1 MAGQSIKLK
10 LFVTQPQV
18 FSNFLVT
25 SRYFA
30 NLTTALF
37 VLATLFFL
45 AQRFFLYPK
54 VFERTDYISPPLEI
68 KYLSA
73 GFSTQMSDS
82 FWLRAIQDFDFCD
95 QKKNQEECLGKS
107 WLFNVINLTVDLDTK
122 FLEAYYFGGIALTVL
137 ISDYIGAS
145 VIFDKGVEF
154 FPKDWNL
161 LYLAGYHV
169 YFHEKDKLKA
179 SKLYLAAAENGA
191 PEWVRLMAGRLA
203 GEGGDLNQ
211 AKFILQQLKDLKMN
225 PKWIEKLDKKIN
237 QIEYSK

>member
-1 MAGQSIKLK
+1 VA
-10 LFVTQPQV
+10 
-18 FSNFLVT
+18 
-25 SRYFA
+25 SRYQGNIYLQLLA
-30 NLTTALF
+30 
-37 VLATLFFL
+37 LATLFFI
-45 AQRFFLYPK
+45 AQQFFIAPK
-54 VFERTDYISPPLEI
+54 VYDRTDYISPPLEI
-68 KYLSA
+68 KYLGA
-73 GFSTQMSDS
+73 GFSTQISDS

-122 FLEAYYFGGIALTVL
+122 FKEAYYFGGIALTVL
-137 ISDYIGAS
+137 ISDYVGAT

-161 LYLAGYHV
+161 LYLAAYHV

-211 AKFILQQLKDLKMN
+211 AKFILQQLKDLKIN
-225 PKWIEKLDKKIN
+225 PKWIEKLEKKIN
-237 QIEYSK
+237 QIEISK